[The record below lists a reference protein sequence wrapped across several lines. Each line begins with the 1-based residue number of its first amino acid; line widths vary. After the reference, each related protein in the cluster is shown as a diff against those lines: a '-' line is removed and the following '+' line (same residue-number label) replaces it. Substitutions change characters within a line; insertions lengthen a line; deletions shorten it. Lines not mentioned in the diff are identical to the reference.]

1 MAGDR
6 GVHYP
11 DETGL
16 MTSGDES
23 DVLPRIARQAQKR
36 YNFFY
41 INYNPEIDP
50 YVRVL
55 ESPCILTT
63 YVSLELLIYFDL
75 KFPIFSTAINIV
87 LY

>member
-36 YNFFY
+36 YNLFFD
-41 INYNPEIDP
+41 IFYNPENDP

-55 ESPCILTT
+55 ESPCSLT
-63 YVSLELLIYFDL
+63 
-75 KFPIFSTAINIV
+75 
-87 LY
+87 

>member
-16 MTSGDES
+16 MTSGGES

-36 YNFFY
+36 YNFFD

-50 YVRVL
+50 YVHVL
-55 ESPCILTT
+55 ESPCISTW
-63 YVSLELLIYFDL
+63 YVSLEL
-75 KFPIFSTAINIV
+75 
-87 LY
+87 